1 MNPNIKFSLTAI
13 EAKDLMAGDSNGL
26 SDPYFKI
33 PHKQRGVIDLPKKT
47 NRTKT
52 IMKTLNPKWN
62 HTFECEFN
70 PQACNKLAIEV
81 YDYDFIGKDD
91 LLGTAEVNLQWMIN
105 GGQDTFEEWIPLK
118 ITVKDKKTKLSQV
131 MQKGSVHIKL
141 QVKHRPNQ
149 PPGMQPNQYQVP
161 QMGQQPQ
168 YMGQQPHMQ
177 QPPYMGQQPQ
187 YMGQPPHM
195 QQPPYMGQ
203 QPQYMGQPPHSQQ
216 PPYMQQPPS
225 MQQSQYIQQPPMG
238 QPPNTYPSMGP
249 QSNMQPPI
257 GQQPLQQNTQNQPPL
272 TTNDPNKPQLDINAQ
287 NQPPLTTNDP
297 NKPQLD
303 INAQNVPPLT
313 TNDPNKPQLEPN
325 TQNQPPLTTNDPNK
339 PQLEPNAQNQPPL
352 QPNTQNQQP
361 LENQQGQQPL
371 ENPQGQQ
378 PLLNA
383 PGQPP
388 IPNQPG
394 QPPIQNQPGQP
405 PIPNQPG
412 QPPIPN
418 QPGQPP
424 IQNQPGQPPI
434 QNQPGQPPIP
444 NQPGQPPIQNQP
456 GQPPI
461 PNQPG
466 QPPIPNQ
473 PGQPPIPNQP
483 GQPPIP
489 NQPGQPPIPNQP
501 GQPPYPNQP
510 GQPPYGQQPYQT
522 QYSQSPYGQ
531 PPSQAPY
538 GQPPYNQ
545 PQYYSQVPYGQPPTA
560 QQLHRSATYGQQP
573 PNAPLPGQKPTL
585 MRPPTFQQPSLM
597 PPPAQRSMMPP
608 AYGPHLPQ
616 PYPAQY
622 SQPPLANPGMP
633 RPVTAPVGK
642 VPMFGAQMSAVP
654 MMGAMP
660 PGVNIATSHM
670 RGAPLQPGT
679 WIPVR
684 EPDVMV
690 GLGWDFTGRETFD
703 LDASVTGFDSMFN
716 LVDTIYFNHKKGLSG
731 SVIHFGDNTTGEGE
745 GDDEVIQIILHRV
758 PMNVRYLAVT
768 INSFKKNSL
777 IRARSAFIRLYTR
790 TYHIG
795 KYLLT
800 RTKDC
805 IGLLLGVFER
815 SQDPYMWYF
824 RVMADP
830 IKGNK
835 VTLSIDD
842 IKELLGA
849 YSISKMAQ
857 RRIVHPLPGEPLIEF
872 NKWIKLPNRFLY
884 VGLGWN
890 IQQGMNYDL
899 DASIITFD
907 KMNNLMEIIY
917 HKNMQ
922 SYNSSILHYGD
933 NRTGAGEGDDEVLS
947 VDFAALNPNVFTMAV
962 VVNSFKGNTMVHI
975 LDAFIRI
982 YDAQRPIGVHVL
994 NKCPDCIGLCLGIFR
1009 KDMNGVWSFCA
1020 IKEIVRGIVVTES
1033 VNDVMMLLGK
1043 YPLKA

>member
-195 QQPPYMGQ
+195 QQPPYMSQ

-238 QPPNTYPSMGP
+238 QPPNNYPSMGP

-257 GQQPLQQNTQNQPPL
+257 GQQPLQPNTQNQPPL
-272 TTNDPNKPQLDINAQ
+272 ATNDPNKPQLDINAQ
-287 NQPPLTTNDP
+287 NH
-297 NKPQLD
+297 
-303 INAQNVPPLT
+303 
-313 TNDPNKPQLEPN
+313 
-325 TQNQPPLTTNDPNK
+325 
-339 PQLEPNAQNQPPL
+339 PPL

-394 QPPIQNQPGQP
+394 QPPYP
-405 PIPNQPG
+405 
-412 QPPIPN
+412 
-418 QPGQPP
+418 
-424 IQNQPGQPPI
+424 
-434 QNQPGQPPIP
+434 
-444 NQPGQPPIQNQP
+444 NQP

-501 GQPPYPNQP
+501 GQPPIPNQPGQPPIPNQPGQPPIPNQPGQPPYPNQPGQPSYPNQP

>member
-168 YMGQQPHMQ
+168 YMGQQPHSQQPPYMGQQPQYMGQQPHSQ

-195 QQPPYMGQ
+195 QQPPYMSQ

-272 TTNDPNKPQLDINAQ
+272 TTNDPNKPQL
-287 NQPPLTTNDP
+287 
-297 NKPQLD
+297 
-303 INAQNVPPLT
+303 
-313 TNDPNKPQLEPN
+313 
-325 TQNQPPLTTNDPNK
+325 
-339 PQLEPNAQNQPPL
+339 EPNAQNQPPI
-352 QPNTQNQQP
+352 QHNTQNQQP

-378 PLLNA
+378 PLLNE
-383 PGQPP
+383 PGQ
-388 IPNQPG
+388 QPLL
-394 QPPIQNQPGQP
+394 NA
-405 PIPNQPG
+405 
-412 QPPIPN
+412 
-418 QPGQPP
+418 
-424 IQNQPGQPPI
+424 
-434 QNQPGQPPIP
+434 
-444 NQPGQPPIQNQP
+444 P

-510 GQPPYGQQPYQT
+510 GQPPIPNQPGQPPYPNQPGQPPCGQQPYQT
-522 QYSQSPYGQ
+522 QYSQAPYGQ